1 MIINIGLIIV
11 GFVLLIKGADFLVDG
26 ASNIAKRLR
35 IPQIIVGLTIVS
47 IGTSL
52 PELMVSLKSSLEG
65 LSDISLSNVIGSNLC
80 NLLLILG
87 LASIIRPVMF
97 KKETKYAEI
106 PIAILSSVILL
117 ILGNKIFVDN
127 NMISRID
134 GIILL
139 VFFLGFIAYTIVQA
153 LTSKKNIEESE
164 DEKARHTIINI
175 VLILIG
181 IVGLK
186 FGGDFV
192 VDNAVAISKMLG
204 LSEKIIGLTIIA
216 IGTSLPELVTSVV
229 AASKGNSDIAIG
241 NVLGSN
247 IFNALWIVGLSATIK
262 PLNYDVAFN
271 IDLVLLTISTILLY
285 TFTFGEPKDK
295 MTRGNGIIY
304 IAMYAMYMLFLFV
317 R

>member
-229 AASKGNSDIAIG
+229 ANLLKE
-241 NVLGSN
+241 
-247 IFNALWIVGLSATIK
+247 IV
-262 PLNYDVAFN
+262 
-271 IDLVLLTISTILLY
+271 ILQ
-285 TFTFGEPKDK
+285 
-295 MTRGNGIIY
+295 
-304 IAMYAMYMLFLFV
+304 
-317 R
+317 